1 MMLPGPKVVLTM
13 RSWTKFM
20 SMIPMAVSAGMMAQ
34 TPRDPMVEANATRKL
49 TAHVYAIEDKDTTPG
64 VPNIGFVVGA
74 RAALVIDTGMGE
86 RNGRTVLAE
95 VEKIAPGRQLYLV
108 TTHVH
113 PEHDLGA
120 GAFPATTKMIRSQD
134 QLKDI
139 DEFGYQLADVFSKRS
154 AVNAELLKD
163 AKFRKADITFDKE
176 CTLDL
181 GGVTAR
187 ILAMGANH
195 TRGDTAI
202 FVPQD
207 RVLFTGD
214 IAMKGMPSF
223 ASPYST
229 VSHWLVSL
237 DVLDALKPKIVVP
250 SHGPIGDAAYIADY
264 RVYLTAIR
272 DRVVVLKKEG
282 KTLDEAVKMITAEMQ
297 GKYTDTGRLGGAIR
311 AAYAEAK

>member
-1 MMLPGPKVVLTM
+1 MRFASFVMLVCSGVAL
-13 RSWTKFM
+13 
-20 SMIPMAVSAGMMAQ
+20 AQ
-34 TPRDPMVEANATRKL
+34 RPAPRDPMVQANATRKL

-64 VPNIGFVVGA
+64 VPNIGFVVGT
-74 RAALVIDTGMGE
+74 RAALVVDTGMGD
-86 RNGRTVLAE
+86 RNGRIVLAE
-95 VEKIAPGRQLYLV
+95 VEKIAAGKPLYLV

-120 GAFPATTKMIRSQD
+120 GAFPASTKMIRSQD

-139 DEFGYQLADVFSKRS
+139 DEFGYQLAEAFSKRS

-176 CTLDL
+176 YTLDL

-195 TRGDTAI
+195 TRGDTVI

-207 RVLFTGD
+207 GVLFSGD

-237 DVLDALKPKIVVP
+237 DALDALKTKIVVP
-250 SHGPIGDAAYIADY
+250 SHGPIGDASYIAGY
-264 RVYLTAIR
+264 RVYLTTIR
-272 DRVVVLKKEG
+272 DRAATLKKEG
-282 KTLDEAVKMITAEMQ
+282 KSQDEAVKTITAELQ
-297 GKYTDTGRLGGAIR
+297 GRYPDVGRMAGAVK

>member
-1 MMLPGPKVVLTM
+1 MRYWIQHLLVVL
-13 RSWTKFM
+13 
-20 SMIPMAVSAGMMAQ
+20 VSIGAATAQ
-34 TPRDPMVEANATRKL
+34 VPRDPMVQANATRQL
-49 TAHVYAIEDKDTTPG
+49 SPHVYAIEDKGTTPG
-64 VPNIGFVVGA
+64 VPNIGFVVGTKG
-74 RAALVIDTGMGE
+74 ALVIDTGMGE

-120 GAFPATTKMIRSQD
+120 EAFPATTKMIRSQD

-139 DEFGYQLADVFSKRS
+139 DEFGYQLAEVFSKRS
-154 AVNAELLKD
+154 AVNAELLKG
-163 AKFRKADITFDKE
+163 ATFRKADITFDKE
-176 CTLDL
+176 YTLDL
-181 GGVTAR
+181 GGVKAN
-187 ILAMGANH
+187 IMAMGANH
-195 TRGDTAI
+195 TRGDTAV

-207 RVLFTGD
+207 GVMFTGD

-237 DVLDALKPKIVVP
+237 NALDALKPKMVVP
-250 SHGPIGDAAYIADY
+250 SHGPIGDASYIARY
-264 RVYLTAIR
+264 RVYLTTIR
-272 DRVVVLKKEG
+272 DRTAALKKDG
-282 KTLDEAVKMITAEMQ
+282 KTQDEAVKTITAEMQ
-297 GKYTDTGRLGGAIR
+297 GRYPDAGRLGGAVK

>member
-1 MMLPGPKVVLTM
+1 M
-13 RSWTKFM
+13 RSLITIALMMFV
-20 SMIPMAVSAGMMAQ
+20 AVGVEGQQHA
-34 TPRDPMVEANATRKL
+34 PRDPMVQANATRKL

-64 VPNIGFVVGA
+64 VPNIGFVVGT

-95 VEKIAPGRQLYLV
+95 VEKIAPGKALYLV

-120 GAFPATTKMIRSQD
+120 GAFPGTTKMIRSED
-134 QLKDI
+134 QIKDI
-139 DEFGYQLADVFSKRS
+139 DEFGYQLADVFMKRS
-154 AVNAELLKD
+154 AVNAELLKG

-176 CTLDL
+176 YTLDL

-187 ILAMGANH
+187 ILAMGPNH
-195 TRGDTAI
+195 TRGDTAV
-202 FVPQD
+202 FVPGD
-207 RVLFTGD
+207 SVLFSGD

-229 VSHWLVSL
+229 VSHWLKSL

-250 SHGPIGDAAYIADY
+250 SHGPIGDATYMANY

-272 DRVVVLKKEG
+272 DRAAALKKEG
-282 KTLDEAVKMITAEMQ
+282 KSQDEAVKTITAEMQ
-297 GKYTDTGRLGGAIR
+297 GRYPDTGRLAGAVR
-311 AAYAEAK
+311 AAYAEAR

>member
-1 MMLPGPKVVLTM
+1 
-13 RSWTKFM
+13 
-20 SMIPMAVSAGMMAQ
+20 
-34 TPRDPMVEANATRKL
+34 MVQANATRQI
-49 TAHVYAIEDKDTTPG
+49 APHVYAIEDKDTTPG
-64 VPNIGFVVGA
+64 VPNVGFVVGS

-95 VEKIAPGRQLYLV
+95 VEKIAAGKALYLV

-134 QLKDI
+134 QIKDI
-139 DEFGYQLADVFSKRS
+139 DEFGYQLAEAFSKRS
-154 AVNAELLKD
+154 SVNAELLKD
-163 AKFRKADITFDKE
+163 AKFRKADITFNKE
-176 CTLDL
+176 YTLDL

-187 ILAMGANH
+187 IMAMGANH
-195 TRGDTAI
+195 TRGDTAV
-202 FVPQD
+202 FVPGD
-207 RVLFTGD
+207 AVLFTGD

-237 DVLDALKPKIVVP
+237 EGLDALKPKIVVP
-250 SHGPIGDAAYIADY
+250 SHGPIGDASYIEGY

-272 DRVVVLKKEG
+272 DRVVALKKEG
-282 KTLDEAVKMITAEMQ
+282 KSQDEAVKTIVAEMQ
-297 GKYTDTGRLGGAIR
+297 AKYPDAGRLTGATR
-311 AAYAEAK
+311 AAYVEAK

>member
-1 MMLPGPKVVLTM
+1 M
-13 RSWTKFM
+13 RSWIKLALM
-20 SMIPMAVSAGMMAQ
+20 MLVVSGVQAQ
-34 TPRDPMVEANATRKL
+34 QHAPRDPMVEANATRKL
-49 TAHVYAIEDKDTTPG
+49 TTHVYAIEDKDTTPG
-64 VPNIGFVVGA
+64 VPNIGFVVGT
-74 RAALVIDTGMGE
+74 RAALVIDTGMGD

-95 VEKIAPGRQLYLV
+95 VEKIAPGKALYLV

-120 GAFPATTKMIRSQD
+120 GAFPATTKMIRSED

-139 DEFGYQLADVFSKRS
+139 DEFGYQLAEVFMNRS

-176 CTLDL
+176 YTLDL

-195 TRGDTAI
+195 TRGDTAV

-207 RVLFTGD
+207 AVLFSGD
-214 IAMKGMPSF
+214 IAMKGIPSF

-237 DVLDALKPKIVVP
+237 DTLDALKPKIVVP
-250 SHGPIGDAAYIADY
+250 SHGPIGDAAYLANY
-264 RVYLTAIR
+264 RVYLTTIR
-272 DRVVVLKKEG
+272 DRAAALKKEG
-282 KTLDEAVKMITAEMQ
+282 KSQDETVKTIAAEMQ
-297 GKYTDTGRLGGAIR
+297 GRYPDTGRLGGAIR

>member
-1 MMLPGPKVVLTM
+1 M
-13 RSWTKFM
+13 RSWMTFG
-20 SMIPMAVSAGMMAQ
+20 SMVLAVMIAQ
-34 TPRDPMVEANATRKL
+34 AQAPRDPMVEANATRKL
-49 TAHVYAIEDKDTTPG
+49 TAHVYAIEDRDTTPM
-64 VPNIGFVVGA
+64 VPNVGFVVGT

-95 VEKIAPGRQLYLV
+95 VEKVAPGKQLYLV

-120 GAFPATTKMIRSQD
+120 GAFPASTKMIRSED

-139 DEFGYQLADVFSKRS
+139 DEFKYQLRDAFMSRS
-154 AVNAELLKD
+154 AVNAELLKG
-163 AKFRKADITFDKE
+163 AEFRRADITFGRE
-176 CTLDL
+176 YTLDL

-195 TRGDTAI
+195 TRGDTVV

-207 RVLFTGD
+207 GVLFTGD
-214 IAMKGMPSF
+214 VAMKGMPSF

-237 DVLDALKPKIVVP
+237 DALAALKPKVVVP
-250 SHGPIGDAAYIADY
+250 SHGPIGDASYIAGY

-272 DRVVVLKKEG
+272 DRAAALKKEG
-282 KTLDEAVKMITAEMQ
+282 KSQDEAVQTIVAEMKA
-297 GKYTDTGRLGGAIR
+297 KYPDTGRLAGAAR
-311 AAYAEAK
+311 AAYAEAH

>member
-1 MMLPGPKVVLTM
+1 MRNWIQHLLVVL
-13 RSWTKFM
+13 
-20 SMIPMAVSAGMMAQ
+20 VSIGAATAQ
-34 TPRDPMVEANATRKL
+34 VPRDPMVQANATRQL
-49 TAHVYAIEDKDTTPG
+49 SPHVYAIEDKGTTPG
-64 VPNIGFVVGA
+64 VPNIGFVVGTKG
-74 RAALVIDTGMGE
+74 ALVIDTGMGE

-120 GAFPATTKMIRSQD
+120 EAFPATTKMIRSED
-134 QLKDI
+134 QIKDI
-139 DEFGYQLADVFSKRS
+139 DEFGYQLADVFSKRA

-176 CTLDL
+176 YVLDL
-181 GGVTAR
+181 GGVKAR
-187 ILAMGANH
+187 IVAMGANH
-195 TRGDTAI
+195 TRGDTAV
-202 FVPQD
+202 FVALEG
-207 RVLFTGD
+207 VLFTGD

-237 DVLDALKPKIVVP
+237 DELDALKPKVVVP
-250 SHGPIGDAAYIADY
+250 SHGPIGDASYISGY
-264 RVYLTAIR
+264 RTYLMEIR
-272 DRVVVLKKEG
+272 DRVTVLKHEG
-282 KTLDEAVKMITAEMQ
+282 KSQDEVVKAVTTEMQ
-297 GKYTDTGRLGGAIR
+297 PKYPDAGRLGGAIR

>member
-1 MMLPGPKVVLTM
+1 M
-13 RSWTKFM
+13 RTWTKFLL
-20 SMIPMAVSAGMMAQ
+20 MISMAVSAGVMAQ
-34 TPRDPMVEANATRKL
+34 PPRDPMVEANATRQL
-49 TAHVYAIEDKDTTPG
+49 SAHVYAIEDKDTTPG
-64 VPNIGFVVGA
+64 VPNIGFVVGT

-95 VEKIAPGRQLYLV
+95 VEKIAPGKALYLV

-134 QLKDI
+134 QVKDI

-154 AVNAELLKD
+154 AVNAELLKN

-176 CTLDL
+176 YTLDL

-195 TRGDTAI
+195 TRGDTAV

-207 RVLFTGD
+207 AVLFTGD

-229 VSHWLVSL
+229 VSHWRVSL
-237 DVLDALKPKIVVP
+237 DALDALKPKIVVP
-250 SHGPIGDAAYIADY
+250 SHGPIGDAAYISNY
-264 RVYLTAIR
+264 RIYLTTIR
-272 DRVVVLKKEG
+272 DRVVVLKREG
-282 KTLDEAVKMITAEMQ
+282 KSQDEIVKTVTAEMQ
-297 GKYTDTGRLGGAIR
+297 PKYPDAGRLAGAIR
-311 AAYAEAK
+311 AAYAEAQ

>member
-1 MMLPGPKVVLTM
+1 MQLRWAAGILLAVV
-13 RSWTKFM
+13 
-20 SMIPMAVSAGMMAQ
+20 AGVASGQ
-34 TPRDPMVEANATRKL
+34 APRDPMVQANATRKM
-49 TAHVYAIEDKDTTPG
+49 TAYVYAIEDKDTTPG
-64 VPNIGFVVGA
+64 VPNIGFVVGT
-74 RAALVIDTGMGE
+74 RGALVIDTGMGE

-95 VEKIAPGRQLYLV
+95 VEKIAPGKALYLV

-134 QLKDI
+134 QVKDI

-176 CTLDL
+176 YTLDL

-195 TRGDTAI
+195 TRGDTAV

-207 RVLFTGD
+207 GVLFSGD

-229 VSHWLVSL
+229 VSHWLASL
-237 DVLDALKPKIVVP
+237 DVLDGLQPKMVVP
-250 SHGPIGDAAYIADY
+250 SHGPIGDASYIANY
-264 RVYLTAIR
+264 RVYLTMIR
-272 DRVVVLKKEG
+272 DRVAAMKKEG
-282 KTLDEAVKMITAEMQ
+282 KTQDEVVKAVTAEMQ
-297 GKYTDTGRLGGAIR
+297 AKYPDAGRLGGAIR
-311 AAYAEAK
+311 AAYVEAR

>member
-1 MMLPGPKVVLTM
+1 MRSWIKVVL
-13 RSWTKFM
+13 
-20 SMIPMAVSAGMMAQ
+20 MMFVVACAEGQ
-34 TPRDPMVEANATRKL
+34 GPARRDPMVQANATRKL

-64 VPNIGFVVGA
+64 VPNIGFVVGT

-86 RNGRTVLAE
+86 RNGRTVLEEA
-95 VEKIAPGRQLYLV
+95 EKIAPGKALFLV

-120 GAFPATTKMIRSQD
+120 GAFPATTKMIRSED

-139 DEFGYQLADVFSKRS
+139 DEFGYQLADVFMKRS

-176 CTLDL
+176 YTLDL

-207 RVLFTGD
+207 AMLFTGD

-229 VSHWLVSL
+229 VSHWLASL
-237 DVLDALKPKIVVP
+237 DELDALKPKIVVP
-250 SHGPIGDAAYIADY
+250 SHGPIGDATYIANY
-264 RVYLTAIR
+264 RVYLTTIR
-272 DRVVVLKKEG
+272 DRAAVLKKEG
-282 KTLDEAVKMITAEMQ
+282 KSQDEAVKTITAEMQ
-297 GKYTDTGRLGGAIR
+297 GRYPDTGRLGGAIR

>member
-1 MMLPGPKVVLTM
+1 MRFASFVMLVCSGVAL
-13 RSWTKFM
+13 
-20 SMIPMAVSAGMMAQ
+20 AQ
-34 TPRDPMVEANATRKL
+34 RPAPRDPMVEANATRKL

-64 VPNIGFVVGA
+64 VPNIGFVVGT
-74 RAALVIDTGMGE
+74 RAALVVDTGMGD
-86 RNGRTVLAE
+86 RNGRIVLAE
-95 VEKIAPGRQLYLV
+95 VEKIAPGKPLYLV

-120 GAFPATTKMIRSQD
+120 GAFPASTKMIRSQD
-134 QLKDI
+134 QIKDI
-139 DEFGYQLADVFSKRS
+139 DEFGYQLAGMFMQRS

-176 CTLDL
+176 YTLDL
-181 GGVTAR
+181 GGVTVR

-207 RVLFTGD
+207 AVLFSGD

-237 DVLDALKPKIVVP
+237 DALDALKTKIVVP
-250 SHGPIGDAAYIADY
+250 SHGPIGDASYIAGY
-264 RVYLTAIR
+264 RVYLTTIR
-272 DRVVVLKKEG
+272 DRAATLKKEG
-282 KTLDEAVKMITAEMQ
+282 KSQDEAVKTITAELQ
-297 GKYTDTGRLGGAIR
+297 GRYPDVGRMAGAVK

>member
-1 MMLPGPKVVLTM
+1 MRSLIKVALMMLVVACAEGQRPAT
-13 RSWTKFM
+13 
-20 SMIPMAVSAGMMAQ
+20 
-34 TPRDPMVEANATRKL
+34 RDPMVQANATRKL

-64 VPNIGFVVGA
+64 VPNIGFVVGT

-86 RNGRTVLAE
+86 RNGQTVLEEA
-95 VEKIAPGRQLYLV
+95 EKIAPGKALYRV

-120 GAFPATTKMIRSQD
+120 GAFPATTKMIRSED

-139 DEFGYQLADVFSKRS
+139 DEFGYQLADVFMKRS

-176 CTLDL
+176 YTLDL

-207 RVLFTGD
+207 AVLFSGD

-229 VSHWLVSL
+229 VSHWLASL
-237 DVLDALKPKIVVP
+237 DELDALKPKIVVP
-250 SHGPIGDAAYIADY
+250 SHGPIGDATYIANY
-264 RVYLTAIR
+264 RVYLTTVR
-272 DRVVVLKKEG
+272 DRAAALKKEG
-282 KTLDEAVKMITAEMQ
+282 KSQDEIVKTITAEMQ
-297 GKYTDTGRLGGAIR
+297 GRYPDTGRLG
-311 AAYAEAK
+311 

>member
-1 MMLPGPKVVLTM
+1 MALMMLVVGGVEGQQH
-13 RSWTKFM
+13 
-20 SMIPMAVSAGMMAQ
+20 A
-34 TPRDPMVEANATRKL
+34 PRDPMVQVNATRQL

-64 VPNIGFVVGA
+64 VPNIGFVVGT

-86 RNGRTVLAE
+86 RNGRTVLDE
-95 VEKIAPGRQLYLV
+95 VEKIAPGKALYLV

-120 GAFPATTKMIRSQD
+120 GAFPASTKMIRSQD
-134 QLKDI
+134 QIKDI
-139 DEFGYQLADVFSKRS
+139 NEFGYQLTDVFMKRS

-176 CTLDL
+176 YTLDL

-202 FVPQD
+202 FIPQD
-207 RVLFTGD
+207 AVLFSGD

-229 VSHWLVSL
+229 VSHWLKSL
-237 DVLDALKPKIVVP
+237 DELDALKPKIVVP
-250 SHGPIGDAAYIADY
+250 SHGPIANAMYIANY
-264 RVYLTAIR
+264 RVYLTTIR
-272 DRVVVLKKEG
+272 DRAVELKKEG
-282 KTLDEAVKMITAEMQ
+282 KSQDETVKTITAEMQ
-297 GKYTDTGRLGGAIR
+297 GRYSDTGRLGGAIR
-311 AAYAEAK
+311 AAYSEAK